1 MWNKIREK
9 LQSLLFMLPVILGLG
24 FLLYIPV
31 KCSMDIVDRI
41 QNPPSEIYAE
51 NQTLYKWKSFCIDGE
66 SEDGCDL
73 EGFRLK
79 TKSKLGPMKKAPSN
93 VISVIEVDEYY
104 QELSITLR
112 DWKTGEIIQ
121 PYPQK
126 DYKWYQFYKKYD
138 SFETIG
144 TLFNY
149 EDGGVD
155 IISYELTL
163 LRNKI
168 IITKESCD
176 SRGYEEKS
184 NKVKGGCFFLEAYE
198 KNRNEWH
205 SLALEV
211 VLKDNR
217 KVLINL

>member
-1 MWNKIREK
+1 MWAKIKEK
-9 LQSLLFMLPVILGLG
+9 SGVFIVVLYFIFGLGL
-24 FLLYIPV
+24 LLYLPI
-31 KCSMDIVDRI
+31 KCGFGIVDKI
-41 QNPPSEIYAE
+41 KNPPSEIYAE
-51 NQTLYKWKSFCIDGE
+51 NQTLDKWKSFCIDGE
-66 SEDGCDL
+66 SEDGCEV

-79 TKSKLGPMKKAPSN
+79 TKAKLGPMKKAPSN

-126 DYKWYQFYKKYD
+126 KHKWYEFYKKYD

-144 TLFNY
+144 ILFDENG
-149 EDGGVD
+149 DD
-155 IISYELTL
+155 IISYEVTL
-163 LRNKI
+163 LQNKI

-176 SRGYEEKS
+176 PRGYEENS
-184 NKVKGGCFFLEAYE
+184 NEVKGGCFFLEDYE
-198 KNRNEWH
+198 KNRKKWY
-205 SLALEV
+205 SLDI